1 MPIKHKRKPHRI
13 VGTVMSAEAKP
24 EEVAAGVVPVVA
36 NVTPS
41 VPPQD
46 LTEQLFKLI
55 VSAVNKS
62 PETGPEAVAL
72 IEYLLHSQLQPL
84 QARLR
89 EWAAGKLCEDDACF
103 VKQVWSGVKAGVEA
117 VKTGVEAVESSG
129 WCVPKKKK

>member
-1 MPIKHKRKPHRI
+1 
-13 VGTVMSAEAKP
+13 MSAEAKP